1 MDATNFSNDKPEVVE
16 KFEYMEDVSRVI
28 SVTSS
33 AQSPQTKNYLANK
46 SGGIRKRAFV
56 PTVPKPF
63 KFYTESWA
71 NNSCNKENSPKSPF
85 IPLALSVQQF
95 LDNPTRFDAKSDKV
109 RSNTLTEPKSPYLR
123 TKYRSKP
130 TTILPTEE
138 RKIREMRGYRFK
150 ANPLDRKILE
160 NRNFGIPKVQKPKL
174 TEPYSPAITKPKPP
188 RPKSPSPPHVI
199 KANPVPDYK
208 EPYRPVIEHRLI
220 ELPVFSL
227 PGEEISKRKSQE
239 IEERIRQE
247 KERMEKMREF
257 KAQPLLIGSPDC
269 LPTRPYY
276 PPTHPKPFALLTNDR
291 GEKYQREFY
300 EKVRK
305 EQEYIK
311 ENRFHAQP
319 LPNFEPKIPRKPEC
333 PPPTEPIGF
342 FFFTDTR
349 MKERHIYDE
358 HRRFREKEAEE
369 QRIAKI
375 MEEEVRSAEEIHRLR
390 ADLVHHA
397 QPIRYYTPINI
408 QPSDKKPTRPISP
421 MIGEKRRKY
430 MQMLDNYE
438 GRP

>member
-1 MDATNFSNDKPEVVE
+1 M
-16 KFEYMEDVSRVI
+16 
-28 SVTSS
+28 SVTPST
-33 AQSPQTKNYLANK
+33 QPPQTKNYLVKK
-46 SGGIRKRAFV
+46 SGGIKKRAFV

-63 KFYTESWA
+63 KFYTELRA
-71 NNSCNKENSPKSPF
+71 NDSRNKENSPKSPF
-85 IPLALSVQQF
+85 IPLAISVQQF
-95 LDNPTRFDAKSDKV
+95 LENPTRFDAKSGKV
-109 RSNTLTEPKSPYLR
+109 RSNNLTIPKSPHLR

-138 RKIREMRGYRFK
+138 RKIREMRGYKFK

-160 NRNFGIPKVQKPKL
+160 NRNLGIPKVQKPMP
-174 TEPYSPAITKPKPP
+174 TVPYSPAITKPKPQ

-220 ELPVFSL
+220 ELPMFSL
-227 PGEEISKRKSQE
+227 PSEEISKKKSQE
-239 IEERIRQE
+239 IEIMIRQE
-247 KERMEKMREF
+247 KEKMEKMREF
-257 KAQPLLIGSPDC
+257 KAQPLPTGSPDC

-276 PPTHPKPFALLTNDR
+276 PPTHPKPFTLLTNDR
-291 GEKYQREFY
+291 GEKYQRKFY

-305 EQEYIK
+305 EQEYVK

-349 MKERHIYDE
+349 MKKRHIYDE
-358 HRRFREKEAEE
+358 RRRFREKEAEE

-375 MEEEVRSAEEIHRLR
+375 REEEVRNMKEIRR
-390 ADLVHHA
+390 YIDTDL
-397 QPIRYYTPINI
+397 NF
-408 QPSDKKPTRPISP
+408 K
-421 MIGEKRRKY
+421 
-430 MQMLDNYE
+430 
-438 GRP
+438 